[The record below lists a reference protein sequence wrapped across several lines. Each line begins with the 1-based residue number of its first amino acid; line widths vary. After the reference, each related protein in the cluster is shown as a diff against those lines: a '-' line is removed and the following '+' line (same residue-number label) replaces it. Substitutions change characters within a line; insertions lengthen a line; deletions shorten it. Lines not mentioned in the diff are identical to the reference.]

1 MPLKLNLAK
10 DFLKTKQIDPPFASY
25 LFKMIFLFS
34 NNKIVFNDTCYID
47 VILSSTTTTKT
58 ETTPLHSFVFEATFL
73 ELISSRERRL
83 IMIKEETREASNLGA
98 NNRLLLGMEVSTVEM
113 CRDRYFLRIGLDCRD

>member
-1 MPLKLNLAK
+1 MAK
-10 DFLKTKQIDPPFASY
+10 DFLQTKLIDPLAAYS
-25 LFKMIFLFS
+25 FKMIFLFS

-83 IMIKEETREASNLGA
+83 IMIKEETREASSLSA
-98 NNRLLLGMEVSTVEM
+98 NNRLFLGMGVSTLKI
-113 CRDRYFLRIGLDCRD
+113 CRDQYFFELTG

>member
-1 MPLKLNLAK
+1 MLQKLNLAK
-10 DFLKTKQIDPPFASY
+10 DFLKTKLIDPFAAYS
-25 LFKMIFLFS
+25 FKMIFLFS

-58 ETTPLHSFVFEATFL
+58 ETTPLHSFVFEATFS

-83 IMIKEETREASNLGA
+83 IMIKEETREASSLSA
-98 NNRLLLGMEVSTVEM
+98 NNRLFLGMGVSTLKI
-113 CRDRYFLRIGLDCRD
+113 CRDQYFFELTG